1 MAQTLSRLD
10 KLERLALRHGKRALR
25 LLRPQTPENCLF
37 VCGMQRSGTN
47 MLMDVLDRSTHTDV
61 FHERDKRAFY
71 RFELRDR
78 ALLHELRRASRASLT
93 VFKALLESD
102 QVGNLLDDFAPAKA
116 LWVVRDWR
124 DTVASAERSFA
135 LLETTVQAMVATPGD
150 YWQSRSVTPR
160 THAILSE
167 HFNESISLK
176 SCVALFWYARNQ
188 LYFDQDLASDPRVRL
203 IHYEDLVT
211 RPEQSF
217 PGLFEFIDIPYSRW
231 VVSKVNA
238 RSVAHRN
245 PSDVESA
252 IAALCQELYAKFEPP
267 TGG

>member
-10 KLERLALRHGKRALR
+10 KLERLALLRGKHALR
-25 LLRPQTPENCLF
+25 LLLPEKPERCLF

-61 FHERDKRAFY
+61 FHERDKRAFH

-78 ALLHELRRASRASLT
+78 ALLHELQRASRASLT

-102 QVGNLLDDFAPAKA
+102 QVGSLLDDFAPAKA

-135 LLETTVQAMVATPGD
+135 LLKSTVRTMVIAPGD
-150 YWQSRSVTPR
+150 YWQSRSVTPE

-188 LYFDQDLASDPRVRL
+188 LYFDQDLASDPRVSL

-217 PGLFEFIDIPYSRW
+217 PEVFDFIGVPYSRW

-238 RSVAHRN
+238 RSVAHRD
-245 PSDVESA
+245 PSDVEPA
-252 IAALCQELYAKFEPP
+252 IAALCQDLYAKLEPP